1 MNSHQFNI
9 MDPSANNGIM
19 NSDMGLNQMNFVDP
33 QYINEQQQAFNKINL
48 DSKKPKKPQNNF
60 MNEDPQSNED
70 NLNMDMLVGG
80 GGAMNIGDDNGFGEQ
95 QPKKKKTKKKKKV
108 KKNNPIEIIDD
119 LNTPDVPVVLD
130 P

>member
-1 MNSHQFNI
+1 
-9 MDPSANNGIM
+9 
-19 NSDMGLNQMNFVDP
+19 
-33 QYINEQQQAFNKINL
+33 
-48 DSKKPKKPQNNF
+48 
-60 MNEDPQSNED
+60 
-70 NLNMDMLVGG
+70 MDMLVGG
-80 GGAMNIGDDNGFGEQ
+80 GSALNIGDDNGYGEQ